1 MNSINVLFETDF
13 PRVVICDSNREG
25 GKYIEMG
32 MRYLIW
38 EMCQLLTL
46 GVQGWEG
53 GGGVVATH
61 T

>member
-1 MNSINVLFETDF
+1 MYYLKLIFPVLLSVTL
-13 PRVVICDSNREG
+13 IGKG

-46 GVQGWEG
+46 GVQGW